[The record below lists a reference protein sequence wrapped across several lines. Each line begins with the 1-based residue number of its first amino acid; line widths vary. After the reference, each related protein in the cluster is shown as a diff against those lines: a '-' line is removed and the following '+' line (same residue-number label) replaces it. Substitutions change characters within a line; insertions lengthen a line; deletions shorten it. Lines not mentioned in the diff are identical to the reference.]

1 MKNFISTLFLLLVFL
16 FLIPVTMDAE
26 SKLISIKGFNYGDSE
41 QKILDD
47 KHFTTEFK
55 ISDYSVSEGNLE
67 LTGSFSDNE
76 QEHQFS
82 STGKITESVTSI
94 YNDNDGSNV
103 TVDFEDNSNIS
114 VLSFTIEE
122 KAIKNMLMPVNE
134 PLNNHT
140 VIKIAVKLGDSN
152 KIFYFEDELKNLDFY
167 NELLKN
173 ANDLSSEI
181 QTLSNKEDL
190 DDKEIKLLEA
200 LQEERETI
208 ASNEL
213 WFTYITKDIEKE
225 VIEVEEGEEDLLNEE
240 ISSFS
245 ASDIVT
251 DLYPIPNIWKTE
263 FQNLRTVINTS
274 SSSYGYYKDAEELTV
289 GSGDIMTRVIRWMW
303 VGNTADINLSNS
315 NVSTGRT
322 ATLDITHSAKYLY
335 REEDDTLILLD
346 DKNSDFYLK
355 DAKVTVSLSSN
366 VGILNDIRTYSYLNG
381 GDVEVDTG
389 ALVGLLP
396 LTKWFSTVKSI
407 YDAIDLKPEPIRNDY
422 SWHDTIEENEAALGD
437 IPRVFEVNI
446 DGEMKH
452 PSDVLGLDYKVISPT
467 DMESNRTGYKSVR
480 FRYQFDVKEKVTTV
494 TERLLT
500 EVDKELSKG
509 FRVRENE

>member
-1 MKNFISTLFLLLVFL
+1 ME
-16 FLIPVTMDAE
+16 AE

-47 KHFTTEFK
+47 EHFTTEFK
-55 ISDYSVSEGNLE
+55 ISDYSVSEGNLK

-190 DDKEIKLLEA
+190 DDKEIKLLES
-200 LQEERETI
+200 LQDEREII

-213 WFTYITKDIEKE
+213 WFTYITKDMEKE
-225 VIEVEEGEEDLLNEE
+225 VIEVEEGEEDFLNEDV
-240 ISSFS
+240 SSFL

-251 DLYPIPNIWKTE
+251 DSYPIPNIWKGE
-263 FQNLRTVINTS
+263 FQKLRTVINTS
-274 SSSYGYYKDAEELTV
+274 SSSYGYYKDAEELTF
-289 GSGDIMTRVIRWMW
+289 GSGDIITRVIRWMW
-303 VGNTADINLSNS
+303 VGNTSDINLSNTNKS
-315 NVSTGRT
+315 IGRT

-346 DKNSDFYLK
+346 DENSDFYLK

-366 VGILNDIRTYSYLNG
+366 VGILNDIRTFSYLNG
-381 GDVEVDTG
+381 GGVEVDTG
-389 ALVGLLP
+389 ALLGLLP
-396 LTKWFSTVKSI
+396 ISKWYSTVKTI
-407 YDAIDLKPEPIRNDY
+407 YDAIQLQPEPPNERNEY
-422 SWHDTIEENEAALGD
+422 SWQDTIAANEEALGD
-437 IPRVFEVNI
+437 IPRVFEVNTN
-446 DGEMKH
+446 GEMRN
-452 PSDVLGLDYKVISPT
+452 PGDLLGLEYKVISPT

-480 FRYQFDVKEKVTTV
+480 FRYQFDIEEKVTTV

-509 FRVRENE
+509 FRVRESE